1 MTKTLW
7 EGDPVTIIV
16 DPAGMTLTADDVE
29 KVQKIR
35 EDYKGVKIMS
45 ASHIQ
50 KEWRRRWKE
59 AKIVYIQMFT
69 GSVEILTKDG
79 ATLGSF
85 SGSDEY
91 GGHVNNVWKVTVR
104 PQREDHPEK
113 VWQLWTSYSEVKS

>member
-1 MTKTLW
+1 MTEILW
-7 EGDPVTIIV
+7 EGEPVTIV
-16 DPAGMTLTADDVE
+16 VNPADMTLSADDIE
-29 KVQKIR
+29 KVQRIR
-35 EDYKGVKIMS
+35 EDYKNVKIMA

-91 GGHVNNVWKVTVR
+91 SGHVNNVWKITVR
-104 PQREDHPEK
+104 PQKEGYPEE
-113 VWQLWTSYSEVKS
+113 VWQLWTSYNVIP